1 MMQALLGLGVGM
13 LLAIAF
19 IWWLP
24 IILIASSRKTTG
36 GEKLVWILLMF
47 FFSWF
52 SWILYM
58 LVAPVHRPE
67 VSR

>member
-1 MMQALLGLGVGM
+1 MQAMLGMGVGM
-13 LLAIAF
+13 MLAIAI

-24 IILIASSRKTTG
+24 IILILTSSKTSG
-36 GEKLVWILLMF
+36 VEKLIWLALMF

-58 LVAPVHRPE
+58 FLAPVGE
-67 VSR
+67 KGD

>member
-1 MMQALLGLGVGM
+1 MQAILGMGVGM
-13 LLAIAF
+13 MLAIAI

-24 IILIASSRKTTG
+24 IILIARSQRTTG
-36 GEKLVWILLMF
+36 WEKLVWILAMF

-58 LVAPVHRPE
+58 LIAPVHQPETRP
-67 VSR
+67 